1 MSSSSRRLFYDPKHP
16 KLLSDKEIN
25 ELSPAECD
33 AACLQVD
40 QILVSLLQNIDA
52 NFGRTHRTITQK
64 ILPEVER
71 YGEASKGIWEGLKF
85 WQHFFEA
92 SANVQLSGYDDETET
107 TQLTEDEPR
116 DDSFSHDLATEDVSQ
131 GAPPSP
137 ERDENLPSS
146 SLDPDVA
153 SGPPVVDM
161 SHQSGSTASLR
172 RPPGWDDLSFD
183 SPDNTLQ
190 NPTAQD
196 ISHILNHSHSNSL
209 ASGFTASPIMPGNVA
224 ENSEMEDGSPAP
236 RRKSGGR
243 GSMLLHQVIMKNM
256 IKTNHSRPKGST
268 PAKPKGIGSEGTSS
282 RIAFPAE
289 VNDPDWNG
297 IADLRKTNLES
308 FASPSKKKSQPRI
321 SESSKKGKSR
331 EWEEEDSIMAGI
343 SPPQTLHFSVP
354 RSKLARTPA
363 KEAARLVTRDIVE
376 TARFRAGYANPA
388 DLEDSPLPEPP
399 SVLREWNARGYESMF
414 RNRTGVESN
423 RKGFEEEGDSLNSIQ
438 PDECT
443 LQLQSGSKDTTIERH
458 ASQSRDISRLQPSL
472 SLDSSRLQPSLSRD
486 VSRSQASQ
494 SRDVSKSLIDLWAGD
509 SERLS
514 IKGPYDHL
522 EDHDESIRKRPLPD
536 SSFDEQSWQPDPKRV
551 SLAKSHEHQPDE
563 QDRSYEEGSSSPV
576 SPTLFGVDGRGGQG
590 ARESKINNSNQL
602 DPSRAGPSNVHRGSL
617 HPFVPMQPE
626 QMDTFFGGE
635 LLESECFEPSPL
647 QGKRVKHIEQD
658 Q

>member
-16 KLLSDKEIN
+16 RLLSDEEIN

-52 NFGRTHRTITQK
+52 NFGRTHRTITHK
-64 ILPEVER
+64 IIPEVER
-71 YGEASKGIWEGLKF
+71 YGEASRGIWEGLKF

-92 SANVQLSGYDDETET
+92 SANVQLSGYDDEMDTSKV
-107 TQLTEDEPR
+107 TEDASR
-116 DDSFSHDLATEDVSQ
+116 DDALSHDLDAEDVSQ
-131 GAPPSP
+131 GVPPSP
-137 ERDENLPSS
+137 NDDQNVSS
-146 SLDPDVA
+146 SSFDSVIA
-153 SGPPVVDM
+153 SEPPVVDT

-172 RPPGWDDLSFD
+172 RPPGWDDMSFD
-183 SPDNTLQ
+183 SPDVTLQ
-190 NPTAQD
+190 NPTAQE
-196 ISHILNHSHSNSL
+196 ISHILNNSHSNSL
-209 ASGFTASPIMPGNVA
+209 ASGFTASPSIPGKV
-224 ENSEMEDGSPAP
+224 EGDSRLEDGSPVS
-236 RRKSGGR
+236 RRKSGGT

-256 IKTNHSRPKGST
+256 IKTHHNRPKGST
-268 PAKPKGIGSEGTSS
+268 PAKPKGTGSEITAS
-282 RIAFPAE
+282 RMAFPSE

-308 FASPSKKKSQPRI
+308 FTSPSKKKTQPYI

-363 KEAARLVTRDIVE
+363 KEAARLVTRDILE

-414 RNRTGVESN
+414 RKRTGVESN
-423 RKGFEEEGDSLNSIQ
+423 RKGFEEEDDSINSIA
-438 PDECT
+438 DEST
-443 LQLQSGSKDTTIERH
+443 LQLQSGSKDATMQSQPGQSRDVSKSQP
-458 ASQSRDISRLQPSL
+458 SQSRD
-472 SLDSSRLQPSLSRD
+472 
-486 VSRSQASQ
+486 VSKSQTSQ

-536 SSFDEQSWQPDPKRV
+536 SSYDEESWQPDPKRV
-551 SLAKSHEHQPDE
+551 SLSKSTDHHQNE
-563 QDRSYEEGSSSPV
+563 QDQSYEEGSSLRG
-576 SPTLFGVDGRGGQG
+576 SPTLFGVEACGAQGG
-590 ARESKINNSNQL
+590 RESKLTNHQNQPN
-602 DPSRAGPSNVHRGSL
+602 PSRAGPSNVHRGSL

-647 QGKRVKHIEQD
+647 QGKRVKHLEPD

>member
-1 MSSSSRRLFYDPKHP
+1 MEAASRLSENLSNMSSSNRRLFYDPKNP
-16 KLLSDKEIN
+16 KLLSDEEIN

-52 NFGRTHRTITQK
+52 NFGRTHRTITHK

-71 YGEASKGIWEGLKF
+71 YGEASRGIWEGLKF

-92 SANVQLSGYDDETET
+92 SANVQLSGYDDDETET
-107 TQLTEDEPR
+107 SKLTEDERR
-116 DDSFSHDLATEDVSQ
+116 DESLQNDLASEDVSQ
-131 GAPPSP
+131 DVPPSP
-137 ERDENLPSS
+137 NEDQDLSSS
-146 SLDPDVA
+146 SLDPAVP

-172 RPPGWDDLSFD
+172 RPVWNDLSFD

-190 NPTAQD
+190 NPTAQN
-196 ISHILNHSHSNSL
+196 ISHILNNSHSNSL
-209 ASGFTASPIMPGNVA
+209 ASGFTASPIVPGDD
-224 ENSEMEDGSPAP
+224 EGDSGREDGSPAP
-236 RRKSGGR
+236 RRKSAGR
-243 GSMLLHQVIMKNM
+243 GSILLHQVIMKNM
-256 IKTNHSRPKGST
+256 IQTNHSRPKVST
-268 PAKPKGIGSEGTSS
+268 PAKPRGIGPEGTSG

-289 VNDPDWNG
+289 VNDPGWNG
-297 IADLRKTNLES
+297 IADLRKTTLES
-308 FASPSKKKSQPRI
+308 FTSPSKKKLQPCI
-321 SESSKKGKSR
+321 GESSKKGKSR
-331 EWEEEDSIMAGI
+331 EWEEEDSMMAGI
-343 SPPQTLHFSVP
+343 PPPQTLHFSVP

-363 KEAARLVTRDIVE
+363 KEAARLVTRDILE

-388 DLEDSPLPEPP
+388 DIEDSPLIEPP

-438 PDECT
+438 QDEST
-443 LQLQSGSKDTTIERH
+443 LQLQAGSKDATIESR
-458 ASQSRDISRLQPSL
+458 ASQSRDSSKLQPSQ
-472 SLDSSRLQPSLSRD
+472 SRDGSNLQPS
-486 VSRSQASQ
+486 QT
-494 SRDVSKSLIDLWAGD
+494 RDVSKSLIDLWAGD

-522 EDHDESIRKRPLPD
+522 EDRDEFIGKRPLPD
-536 SSFDEQSWQPDPKRV
+536 SSFDEESWQPDPKRV
-551 SLAKSHEHQPDE
+551 SLSRSHEDKPDE
-563 QDRSYEEGSSSPV
+563 QDRSYEEGSSLPL
-576 SPTLFGVDGRGGQG
+576 SPTLFGVGKMSNNQNQF
-590 ARESKINNSNQL
+590 ES
-602 DPSRAGPSNVHRGSL
+602 SRAGPSNVLRGSL

-626 QMDTFFGGE
+626 QMDTFFGGD